1 MFREFFNFNFC
12 CFVIFCLRCACVC
25 LCLCVSLCAFSMCIL
40 LPLSEP
46 TRLLVAELFVA
57 V

>member
-12 CFVIFCLRCACVC
+12 CFVIFCLRCACV
-25 LCLCVSLCAFSMCIL
+25 CLCVSLCAFSMCIL